1 MMNYKHHNLIEKILM
16 LAPAQ
21 IPKKLKIGVVKFPL
35 ATEFKE
41 DDFTTS
47 KLNSKKSGCFDCNKN

>member
-21 IPKKLKIGVVKFPL
+21 IPKKLKSGVVKFPY

-47 KLNSKKSGCFDCNKN
+47 KLNSKKSECFDCNKN